1 MNRTVQVA
9 SGDIARTAVAPGVL
23 QWHQANPQQVQ
34 PGTFSAGSWKG
45 RALFTAPAMATG
57 KAVQEEL
64 GPGIYAH
71 VPSPA
76 WALPWHEHRDLQ
88 GDAPGQS
95 VSSGKQL
102 EMPKAWPEV
111 RLSIHRPHC
120 CFIFLPLPGMLP
132 HVDAALGREV
142 LVWLCDQGAH
152 EP

>member
-34 PGTFSAGSWKG
+34 PGTFSAESWKG

-102 EMPKAWPEV
+102 EMPKSMARGGTVHPQTLLLLHFSSPA
-111 RLSIHRPHC
+111 RQAAPCGHC
-120 CFIFLPLPGMLP
+120 PGQGGTCL
-132 HVDAALGREV
+132 AL
-142 LVWLCDQGAH
+142 
-152 EP
+152 